1 MKLVNPFSR
10 RAIGH
15 HIIENLSSPAFI
27 NCLGSGKNK
36 GLAFVNSAMLKALG
50 YSSRSALVGKHLNS
64 ILCEVQPGGRSRDEM
79 MAEGK
84 DQLKKYKYWR
94 GGLTYQRADG
104 STFTTSA
111 IVTLSLIGKTPY
123 TISILENKELLEGFT
138 SQFKNDVEGTTED
151 ISYAVNMLDHCSE
164 QLATAIKQTLE
175 EAQNTADTTSTSASS
190 AQNISTTVE
199 SLWYASKDISQKI
212 ALTTDVAQSGVEQ
225 AERSDLLIQKMSSA
239 AANIGEVIALIK
251 SIADQTNLLAL
262 NAAIEA
268 ARAGEAGRG
277 FAVVASEV
285 KNLAAQ
291 TSDATDSIGEQIELV
306 RSTIGE
312 TIEGLEKTSQTIKRI
327 NELSLEVAQ
336 DVSHQGD
343 ATNKVHKEL
352 GELVEQS
359 DQAEHSSN
367 QIYQQAQSTDKEAAL
382 VKESVSKLSNHTREL
397 REKSSDFIN
406 QLLQRS

>member
-1 MKLVNPFSR
+1 MKLVNPFSHH
-10 RAIGH
+10 AIGH

-36 GLAFVNSAMLKALG
+36 GLAFVNAAMLKALG
-50 YSSRSALVGKHLNS
+50 YSSASALVGKHLNT
-64 ILCEVQPGGRSRDEM
+64 ILCEVQPGNRSRDDM

-84 DQLKKYKYWR
+84 DQLKQYKYWR

-111 IVTLSLIGKTPY
+111 IVTMSLVGKTPY

-138 SQFKNDVEGTTED
+138 SQFKNDVEDTTQN
-151 ISYAVNMLDHCSE
+151 ISHSVDMLGHCSD
-164 QLATAIKQTLE
+164 QLASAIKQTLE
-175 EAQNTADTTSTSASS
+175 ESKNTAEMTSASASS

-199 SLWYASKDISQKI
+199 TLWHTSKDISEKI
-212 ALTTDVAQSGVEQ
+212 VFTTEVAKSGVEQ
-225 AERSDLLIQKMSSA
+225 AERSDLLIQKMSST

-312 TIEGLEKTSQTIKRI
+312 TIDGIEKTSQTIKKI

-343 ATNKVHKEL
+343 TTNKVHKEL
-352 GELVEQS
+352 SELVAQSEQA
-359 DQAEHSSN
+359 QHSSN
-367 QIYQQAQSTDKEAAL
+367 HIYQQAQNTDQEAAL
-382 VKESVSKLSNHTREL
+382 VKQSVHQLSRHTKEL
-397 REKSSDFIN
+397 REKSSHFIN